1 MGNGAASAVKESA
14 EKADSGVDPPGVIV
28 DGSFDAKGWP
38 ISWLLLGA
46 AAAVLSGSPAGAAE
60 PFVNE

>member
-1 MGNGAASAVKESA
+1 MVSA
-14 EKADSGVDPPGVIV
+14 EKAESDVEPGVIA
-28 DGSFDAKGWP
+28 DGSLEAKGWP

-46 AAAVLSGSPAGAAE
+46 AAAVLSDSAAGAAE